1 MTGNFFS
8 NTIESSHSSFILNIQ
23 FIMHK
28 LEGKF
33 KFKVSFELPVTG
45 ILITDGY

>member
-1 MTGNFFS
+1 
-8 NTIESSHSSFILNIQ
+8 
-23 FIMHK
+23 MHE

-45 ILITDGY
+45 ILVTDATESMGFFSFFFFFK